1 MCVDGGGGGTRRGGV
16 TFLFSLI
23 LASVPPLSAA
33 RQRRTLC
40 KRRFNDAAC
49 KKTCGY
55 IKIIFFFTNAANKTG
70 VCEQEARSLDRCSSE
85 PAAIRWP

>member
-1 MCVDGGGGGTRRGGV
+1 MCVDGGGGGGGTREGGV

-55 IKIIFFFTNAANKTG
+55 IKIIFFFLLTRPIKRAFVNKRR
-70 VCEQEARSLDRCSSE
+70 AR
-85 PAAIRWP
+85 